1 MLVIKLKTMKIPYVI
16 LVLFFVAVAC
26 TDQVM
31 VPPVEYTPVTDIGK
45 YNMKIIPQP
54 QTSADNIKLVM
65 YDDCQYNLL
74 DGVTRDGSTI
84 SIEKHFNSMM
94 KLPCMLRNDTIV
106 IGKLPFG
113 TYTVNYKLLD
123 LSTAVTN
130 PVSLAISFNLAVL
143 K

>member
-1 MLVIKLKTMKIPYVI
+1 MMNVRSVLS
-16 LVLFFVAVAC
+16 VLFLIAVAC
-26 TDQVM
+26 TNQLM
-31 VPPVEYTPVTDIGK
+31 VPPSEYTPVTDIGK
-45 YNMKIIPQP
+45 YNMKIIPEP
-54 QTSADNIKLVM
+54 PTSADNIRLII

-74 DGVTRDGSTI
+74 SGVTKDGNTI

-106 IGKLPFG
+106 IGKLPVG

-123 LSTAVTN
+123 LSTQVTN
-130 PVSLAISFNLAVL
+130 SVALAISFNLSVF